1 MQLETEECALP
12 ALETTKVAEHRKRG
26 LFFLGGAF
34 AFAGFTMAL
43 QMGLNSNFVADVMK
57 LSPAQQGVLEAC
69 RETCGIMALGVL
81 AVLTWLAEPLIA
93 AAMLAMLGIGLG
105 AYAYVPQT
113 EYGWLICA
121 SLFWSQG
128 LHVWMPLP
136 NSMTLALA
144 EPGRAG
150 RRLGQM
156 QAAGSAGSALALLVA
171 LALVSM
177 KVSIRHLYLLAGA
190 AAVLG
195 GVSCLGIPYQMKAE
209 RPRLIFRRKYG
220 LYYLL
225 CFLEGWRKQ
234 ICIAFAGYLL
244 VKRYQTPLPTM
255 LELSIVIQALGYLVA
270 PRLGR
275 WIDRAGEKR
284 ALVFYYCSLTVFFVG
299 YALIESRYVLWA
311 LYIVDSVFFA
321 FTMALTTYVNR
332 IAPKEEHT
340 PTLSMG
346 VAMNHIASVAMP
358 LAGGLLW
365 QRFGYQWAFLTGV
378 LTAGCSIVVALKL
391 PERDKP
397 LATEI
402 TEDTE
407 KSRI

>member
-26 LFFLGGAF
+26 LFFLAV
-34 AFAGFTMAL
+34 ACAAVGFTMAL

-299 YALIESRYVLWA
+299 YALIESR
-311 LYIVDSVFFA
+311 
-321 FTMALTTYVNR
+321 
-332 IAPKEEHT
+332 
-340 PTLSMG
+340 
-346 VAMNHIASVAMP
+346 
-358 LAGGLLW
+358 
-365 QRFGYQWAFLTGV
+365 
-378 LTAGCSIVVALKL
+378 
-391 PERDKP
+391 
-397 LATEI
+397 
-402 TEDTE
+402 
-407 KSRI
+407 